1 MSAVTSPNSGPARA
15 SLTSMWWKRKHATP
29 VPAPDAD
36 ADAAAAAAVAATPL
50 NRNAYLLMGLGG
62 GVLAVIGLA
71 QIASI
76 VAPVFLALILT
87 ICAQPIR
94 VALERRGVSRGIA
107 TGAVIVALIAL
118 VVIFGYAVAIALSQ
132 FVELLPQFAPELHAW
147 VAGLGSW
154 LASIGV
160 DSTEISAALG
170 SFDVGQAAQVV
181 WGLVGGAVG
190 LTTTLVI
197 IFTML
202 LLMPMDAS
210 LLPAVL
216 RTIEPHRP
224 LLVHSLRDYA
234 SNVRRYMVVTTALGV
249 AQGVINWVVLE
260 FLGVPGAFIWGLL
273 SFICSFIPN
282 VGYFFAII
290 PPIIFGGLTGGWPTG
305 IAVFV
310 LYGIVTAGVQS
321 VVQPRVVGN
330 AVALSQS
337 ITFFSVLFWA
347 IVLGP
352 TGAILAIPLTLL
364 VRVMLIDTNPRMPWV
379 RPLLGDFVETKAQ
392 LATSDAARRTERK
405 ARKAGVVGATEE
417 LDASPSDEPGP
428 SGDDVKPA

>member
-1 MSAVTSPNSGPARA
+1 
-15 SLTSMWWKRKHATP
+15 MWWNRKHP
-29 VPAPDAD
+29 KPKPAPEAPADAAA
-36 ADAAAAAAVAATPL
+36 ADAAAAATPV
-50 NRNAYLLMGLGG
+50 NRNAYLLMALGG
-62 GVLAVIGLA
+62 GTLAAIGLA

-76 VAPVFLALILT
+76 VAPVFLALVLT
-87 ICAQPIR
+87 ICVQPLR

-107 TGAVIVALIAL
+107 TGAAIFALMAL
-118 VVIFGYAVAIALSQ
+118 VVVFGYAVAIALTQ
-132 FVELLPQFAPELHAW
+132 FAELLPQFAPQIQDWLAS
-147 VAGLGSW
+147 LGTW
-154 LASIGV
+154 LASIGI
-160 DSTEISAALG
+160 DSKELSSALG
-170 SFDVGQAAQVV
+170 SFDVGQITQVV
-181 WGLVGGAVG
+181 WGLLGGVVG
-190 LTTTLVI
+190 LTTSFVI

-216 RTIEPHRP
+216 RKIEPHRP

-249 AQGVINWVVLE
+249 AQGVINWVVLVI
-260 FLGVPGAFIWGLL
+260 LGVPGAFIWGLL

-282 VGYFFAII
+282 VGYFIAII
-290 PPIIFGGLTGGWPTG
+290 PPIVFGGLTGGWPTV
-305 IAVFV
+305 IAVIV
-310 LYGIVTAGVQS
+310 LYGIVNAGVQS

-337 ITFFSVLFWA
+337 LTFFSVLFWA

-379 RPLLGDFVETKAQ
+379 RPLLGDFDETKAT
-392 LATSDAARRTERK
+392 LSASDAARKAERR
-405 ARKAGVVGATEE
+405 ARKAAGASGATS
-417 LDASPSDEPGP
+417 ADEP
-428 SGDDVKPA
+428 SEDVKPV

>member
-1 MSAVTSPNSGPARA
+1 
-15 SLTSMWWKRKHATP
+15 MWWNRKHP
-29 VPAPDAD
+29 KPEPAPDAPE
-36 ADAAAAAAVAATPL
+36 AVAAAAAATPV
-50 NRNAYLLMGLGG
+50 NRNAYLLMALGG
-62 GVLAVIGLA
+62 GTLAVIGLA

-94 VALERRGVSRGIA
+94 VALERRGVPRGIA

-118 VVIFGYAVAIALSQ
+118 VVVFGYAVAIALSQ
-132 FVELLPQFAPELHAW
+132 FAELLPQFAPEIHAW
-147 VAGLGSW
+147 LASLGGW

-160 DSTEISAALG
+160 DSTEISAVLG
-170 SFDVGQAAQVV
+170 SFDAGQVVQVV

-190 LTTTLVI
+190 LTTTFVI

-216 RTIEPHRP
+216 GKIEPHRP
-224 LLVHSLRDYA
+224 LLVRSLRGYA

-260 FLGVPGAFIWGLL
+260 LLGVPGAFIWGLL

-282 VGYFFAII
+282 VGYFIAII
-290 PPIIFGGLTGGWPTG
+290 PPIIFGALTGGWPTV
-305 IAVFV
+305 IAVIV
-310 LYGIVTAGVQS
+310 LYGIVNAGVQS
-321 VVQPRVVGN
+321 IVQPRVVGN

-364 VRVMLIDTNPRMPWV
+364 VRGMLVDTNPRMPWV
-379 RPLLGDFVETKAQ
+379 RPLLGDLDETKAT
-392 LATSDAARRTERK
+392 LSASDAARKAERRT
-405 ARKAGVVGATEE
+405 RKAGPSALTET
-417 LDASPSDEPGP
+417 AVP
-428 SGDDVKPA
+428 GDDAKSD